1 LDHGDLLV
9 YWPAPNNGVGVTPD
23 TDPMILTEPQRD
35 LFVWMASSG
44 ETSFL
49 LEGMFGPHD
58 SLLAGPGG
66 EGKDRDVSASDVR
79 ELAAMGLIRQT
90 SEKGYDLTNAGR
102 MFYQEL
108 LNPARPEEPRRVG
121 F

>member
-1 LDHGDLLV
+1 M
-9 YWPAPNNGVGVTPD
+9 T
-23 TDPMILTEPQRD
+23 LTEPQRD
-35 LFVWMASSG
+35 LFVWMVSSG

-49 LEGMFGPHD
+49 LEAMFGPHD

-66 EGKDRDVSASDVR
+66 EGKDRDVSGSDVR

-102 MFYQEL
+102 IFHQTTPE
-108 LNPARPEEPRRVG
+108 PCSAGGAKARRILIP
-121 F
+121 

>member
-1 LDHGDLLV
+1 
-9 YWPAPNNGVGVTPD
+9 
-23 TDPMILTEPQRD
+23 MILTGPQRD
-35 LFVWMASSG
+35 LFVWMIESG

-58 SLLAGPGG
+58 ALLAGPGG

-79 ELAAMGLIRQT
+79 ELADMSLIRRT

-102 MFYQEL
+102 MFYEEIM
-108 LNPARPEEPRRVG
+108 NPAEPEEPRRVG